1 MGCVNLFYRRKFY
14 IVKNEFVD
22 VFNAHF
28 NENNLPNQLK
38 HGAQLIGRWM
48 IPKGE
53 KTTEIFAIWKYDSY
67 EDYVEIEN
75 SVRSD
80 EAHVQRVQDWYDKH
94 GGRDYV
100 INNYLLEVRNEEIK
114 TTLME

>member
-1 MGCVNLFYRRKFY
+1 MCKFVLQKEFY
-14 IVKNEFVD
+14 IVKNEFVE

-28 NENNLPNQLK
+28 NENNLPNQLR

-48 IPKGE
+48 IPKDE

-67 EDYVEIEN
+67 EEYVKIEN

-80 EAHVQRVQDWYDKH
+80 DVQVQRVQDWYDKH